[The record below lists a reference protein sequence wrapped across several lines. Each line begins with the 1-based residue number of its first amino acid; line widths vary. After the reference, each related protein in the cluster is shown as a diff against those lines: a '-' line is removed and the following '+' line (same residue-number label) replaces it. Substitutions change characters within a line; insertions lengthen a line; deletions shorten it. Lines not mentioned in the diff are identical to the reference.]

1 MNIKTLSLSTFL
13 LLATPTILHA
23 EDTSLRLGTALGDH
37 MVIQQSADLDLW
49 GFASPGQPVNIT
61 VSWTRETI
69 KTVSDNRGRWSVAI
83 PVPAADR
90 KKTIPHGIKIQ
101 CGRLVRSVSDVLIG
115 DVWLCSGQSNMDMTI
130 KPFLPWLMGVMHYRQ
145 EIETSDLPGIRL
157 FDVKTNFKG
166 TPVEECKG
174 NWVVSSPS
182 TAGDFSALAY
192 LFARHIH
199 QATGIPIGLI
209 VSSVGGS
216 SGQAWTSRK
225 TLTADSLLHKKYLL
239 PYDSSS
245 LSREPLD
252 SIVTFEKVVRPTL
265 FYNAMIHPLRR
276 LALKGVI
283 WYQGESN
290 RMDGM
295 QYTRLCAAMIA
306 DWRDLFQTPDLPF
319 YYVQVAP
326 YHWNEAPSLTYYAAF
341 REAQAAIRKQ
351 VARTEMAVTMDLAD
365 PNELHPPNKQ
375 DLAYRLSKIA
385 LARSYG
391 LDSIVFR
398 GPEFLEMASRDSVI
412 LVRFEKSSL
421 GSGLMTSDGRQPRH
435 FELAGA
441 DGIFHPATALIKG
454 DELHLQ
460 SRSVMKPVH
469 VRYAFSNAPVTNL
482 TNQEG
487 FPALPFRTGLTP

>member
-1 MNIKTLSLSTFL
+1 MRS
-13 LLATPTILHA
+13 
-23 EDTSLRLGTALGDH
+23 EETSLRLGTTISDH

-49 GFASPGQPVNIT
+49 GYASPLQPVKIT
-61 VSWTRETI
+61 VSWLRKTI
-69 KTVSDNRGRWSVAI
+69 RTVSDSRGHWSVAI
-83 PVPAADR
+83 PVPAANR
-90 KKTIPHGIKIQ
+90 KKSTAHDIKIQ
-101 CGRLVRSVSDVLIG
+101 CGGLVRYVSDVLIG

-145 EIETSDLPGIRL
+145 EIENADLPGIRL
-157 FDVKTNFKG
+157 FDVKTDFKQ
-166 TPVEECKG
+166 TPNEDCKG
-174 NWVVSSPS
+174 KWVVSSPS
-182 TAGDFSALAY
+182 TAGDFSAVAF
-192 LFARHIH
+192 LFARNIH
-199 QATGIPIGLI
+199 LSTGIPIGLI

-225 TLTADSLLHKKYLL
+225 TLTADSLLHQKYLL
-239 PYDSSS
+239 PYDTSS

-276 LALKGVI
+276 LALKGVV

-295 QYTRLCAAMIA
+295 LYTRLCAAMIE
-306 DWRDLFQTPDLPF
+306 DWRVLFKNPDLPF

-341 REAQAAIRKQ
+341 REAQAAIRKK
-351 VARTEMAVTMDLAD
+351 VAGTEMAVTMDLAD
-365 PNELHPPNKQ
+365 PDELHPPNKQ

-385 LARSYG
+385 LARLYG
-391 LDSIVFR
+391 FDSIVFR
-398 GPEFLEMASRDSVI
+398 GPEFLEMESRDSVM
-412 LVRFEKSSL
+412 LVRFEKSSI

-435 FELAGA
+435 FELAGT
-441 DGIFHPATALIKG
+441 DGIFHPASAIIKG
-454 DELHLQ
+454 DEVHLQ
-460 SRSVMKPVH
+460 SGSVRKPTH

-482 TNQEG
+482 INKEG
-487 FPALPFRTGLTP
+487 FPALPFRTGLAP

>member
-13 LLATPTILHA
+13 LLATPTVLHA

-49 GFASPGQPVNIT
+49 GFASPRQPVNIT

-182 TAGDFSALAY
+182 TAGDFSALAF
-192 LFARHIH
+192 LFARNIH

-239 PYDSSS
+239 PYDTSSI
-245 LSREPLD
+245 SREPLD

-295 QYTRLCAAMIA
+295 LYTRLCAAMIA
-306 DWRDLFQTPDLPF
+306 DL
-319 YYVQVAP
+319 
-326 YHWNEAPSLTYYAAF
+326 SL
-341 REAQAAIRKQ
+341 I
-351 VARTEMAVTMDLAD
+351 
-365 PNELHPPNKQ
+365 H
-375 DLAYRLSKIA
+375 I
-385 LARSYG
+385 
-391 LDSIVFR
+391 
-398 GPEFLEMASRDSVI
+398 
-412 LVRFEKSSL
+412 
-421 GSGLMTSDGRQPRH
+421 
-435 FELAGA
+435 
-441 DGIFHPATALIKG
+441 
-454 DELHLQ
+454 
-460 SRSVMKPVH
+460 
-469 VRYAFSNAPVTNL
+469 
-482 TNQEG
+482 
-487 FPALPFRTGLTP
+487 